1 MPERLRVRL
10 FLVAGAVFFALYA
23 AAALGLPRWGSF
35 NGPYGTYVQRMAV
48 YERHATDT
56 INAINYDY
64 RGFDTLGEE
73 FILFTAALGVMLLLR
88 QDEDAG
94 PSAARDLPAKIN
106 DRVPLSPTIR
116 TLVVPVA
123 GLCIIF
129 GFYIGLHGNLTPGGG
144 FQAGVILATAPL
156 LVYLAE
162 NTEAFARVTSSRL
175 VEVVEAAGAGAYG
188 LIGLAPLFMA
198 APFLTNVLPF
208 GTTGNVF
215 SSGTIALISATVGVE
230 VTAAFL
236 LVIYTYLQ
244 AIVMHKGPA

>member
-1 MPERLRVRL
+1 MPERARVRI

-23 AAALGLPRWGSF
+23 AAAFGLPRWGEF
-35 NGPYGTYVQRMAV
+35 HGPYGEYVQRMAV

-94 PSAARDLPAKIN
+94 PGEARVQ
-106 DRVPLSPTIR
+106 DRVPLSPTVR
-116 TLVVPVA
+116 ALVLPVA
-123 GLCIIF
+123 GVCVIF

-162 NTEAFARVTSSRL
+162 NTEAFARVTSNRL
-175 VEVVEAAGAGAYG
+175 VEVVEALGAGAYG
-188 LIGLAPLFMA
+188 LIGLAPLFVA
-198 APFLTNVLPF
+198 APFLTNILPF
-208 GTTGNVF
+208 GTVGNVF

-244 AIVMHKGPA
+244 EIVMPRGEA